1 MNGDSGSGCEL
12 KLGLPQQEVIK
23 STNIHKAYAARK
35 SLSLTHTH
43 EIYMCLQKKTFL
55 TFIMEEGAC
64 VREVG

>member
-43 EIYMCLQKKTFL
+43 TRDIYVPTKKNLFNIYNGRRGL
-55 TFIMEEGAC
+55 
-64 VREVG
+64 R